1 VGWKRLY
8 ASYSLF
14 ATTEKYFNISVQGTY
29 ARLEVFILIPDLQSL
44 YVDLFH
50 GLASTYFV

>member
-1 VGWKRLY
+1 MPD
-8 ASYSLF
+8 F
-14 ATTEKYFNISVQGTY
+14 
-29 ARLEVFILIPDLQSL
+29 EVFILVSDLQNL